1 MACDYDKLTGK
12 RARVFLAMFPAQV
25 APPVQYRRGNM
36 GLPTIDIEAL
46 PLLDTAVGLFGSLMG
61 ESASSGPSVFE
72 LAVAI
77 AMIVYD

>member
-1 MACDYDKLTGK
+1 
-12 RARVFLAMFPAQV
+12 
-25 APPVQYRRGNM
+25 M

-46 PLLDTAVGLFGSLMG
+46 PLLDTAVGLFGSLMR
-61 ESASSGPSVFE
+61 ESASSGASVFE

>member
-1 MACDYDKLTGK
+1 
-12 RARVFLAMFPAQV
+12 
-25 APPVQYRRGNM
+25 M

-46 PLLDTAVGLFGSLMG
+46 PLLDTAVGLFGSLIG

-77 AMIVYD
+77 ALIVYD